1 MHKRLKALIQNIK
14 EIFSNEFINKIARK
28 TQFIKRQ
35 GKITPENFL
44 TFNTFLGEDICSKSL
59 NLLST
64 RLLAKYDI
72 DISAQALN
80 ERFNPNSVEFM
91 KIIFKE
97 MLLTQNKISY
107 QNKRNLFFDRIL
119 INDSTSFSL
128 PPEYQKQFRGS
139 GGISSKS
146 AIKIQL
152 QYDLLSGDFL
162 ICDIGDVSTS
172 HGKYVQIMDKHTR
185 KNDLRLADLGYFT
198 IEYLKQIH
206 DKKAF
211 FISKIKSTTLLYT
224 KNPTPTIN
232 SKGKVLK
239 STEYIKIDIFELI
252 KPLASGQTIELK
264 DIYIG
269 SKKHIKTRLIITKL
283 SEENK
288 KKRNDKL
295 VRDMKRARGN
305 INERSLAW
313 NQVNVYITNAP
324 KEGLAIED
332 VHHTYSL
339 RWQIEIMFKVWK
351 SIFNINAVKPMK
363 IERFLCF
370 LYGRLISLILS
381 SSIVFTAKNLI
392 YQEKDIET
400 SELKSF
406 YILTEFFDKLR
417 IEIFKGYLAI
427 HRLLK
432 IIIAT
437 IAKLGKKSRRKGKKT
452 LNQILECLIKDDI
465 QHRKMVI

>member
-1 MHKRLKALIQNIK
+1 MHKRLKILIQNIRG
-14 EIFSNEFINKIARK
+14 IFSNEFTNRIAKK
-28 TQFIKRQ
+28 TQFVKRQ
-35 GKITPENFL
+35 GKITPETFL
-44 TFNTFLGEDICSKSL
+44 IFNTFLGEDICSKSL
-59 NLLST
+59 NLLSA
-64 RLLAKYDI
+64 RFSVKYDI

-80 ERFNPNSVEFM
+80 ERFNTNSVGFM

-107 QNKRNLFFDRIL
+107 QNKTNLFFDRIL

-128 PPEYQKQFRGS
+128 PPKYEEQFRRS

-152 QYDLLSGDFL
+152 QYDLLSGNFL
-162 ICDIGDVSTS
+162 TCDIGDVSTS
-172 HGKYVQIMDKHTR
+172 DGKYVQIMDKHTR
-185 KNDLRLADLGYFT
+185 ENDLRLVDLGYFT

-206 DKKAF
+206 NKNAF
-211 FISKIKSTTLLYT
+211 FISKIKSTTLLYI
-224 KNPTPTIN
+224 KNLTPRIDA
-232 SKGKVLK
+232 KGKILK
-239 STEYIKIDIFELI
+239 STQYIKIDIFELI

-269 SKKHIKTRLIITKL
+269 LKKHIKTRLIITKL

-295 VRDMKRARGN
+295 VRDMKRAIGN

-324 KEGLAIED
+324 KKGLATEN
-332 VHHTYSL
+332 VHHIYLL

-370 LYGRLISLILS
+370 LYGRLISLVLS
-381 SSIVFTAKNLI
+381 SSIVFTIKNLI
-392 YQEKDIET
+392 YQEKDIEI
-400 SELKSF
+400 SKLKSF
-406 YILTEFFDKLR
+406 YILTEFFSRLS

-427 HRLLK
+427 LRLLK
-432 IIIAT
+432 VIITT
-437 IAKLGKKSRRKGKKT
+437 ITKLGRKSRRKGKKT
-452 LNQILECLIKDDI
+452 LNEILECLIKDDI
-465 QHRKMVI
+465 KQRKMAI

>member
-14 EIFSNEFINKIARK
+14 EIFSNKFINKIARK
-28 TQFIKRQ
+28 TRFFKRQ
-35 GKITPENFL
+35 GKITPEIFL
-44 TFNTFLGEDICSKSL
+44 IFNTFLGEDICSKSL
-59 NLLST
+59 NLLSA
-64 RLLAKYDI
+64 RLLAKYNI

-80 ERFNPNSVEFM
+80 ERFNTNSVEFM

-97 MLLTQNKISY
+97 MLLSQNKIFSE
-107 QNKRNLFFDRIL
+107 NNRNLFFDRIL

-128 PPEYQKQFRGS
+128 PPQYHEQFRGS

-152 QYDLLSGDFL
+152 QYDLLSGNFL
-162 ICDIGDVSTS
+162 TCDIGDVGTS
-172 HGKYVQIMDKHTR
+172 DGRYVEIMDKYTR

-206 DKKAF
+206 NKNAF
-211 FISKIKSTTLLYT
+211 FISKIKSTTLLYI
-224 KNPTPTIN
+224 KNPNPKIDT
-232 SKGKVLK
+232 KGKVLK
-239 STEYIKIDIFELI
+239 SSEYIKIDIFELI

-288 KKRNDKL
+288 RKRNDKL

-313 NQVNVYITNAP
+313 NQVNVYITNVP
-324 KEGLAIED
+324 ENGLATED
-332 VHHTYSL
+332 IHHMYSL

-370 LYGRLISLILS
+370 LYGRLITLIFS
-381 SSIVFTAKNLI
+381 SSVVFTSKDII
-392 YQEKDIET
+392 YQESYIEI

-406 YILTEFFDKLR
+406 YILTEFFDRLS

-427 HRLLK
+427 LRLLK
-432 IIIAT
+432 IIIASIT
-437 IAKLGKKSRRKGKKT
+437 KLGKKSRRKGKKM
-452 LNQILECLIKDDI
+452 LNEILKCLIKGDS